1 MLEGLASLLPFDPSY
16 SLPLGSPTLGISCLM
31 IWGGADIIKIEIKC
45 TISVVCL
52 NHPETISPSPRPWKN
67 CPPQSQSLVPRRLGT
82 AVLSYIL
89 RSQCCSTYRPHIFQ
103 SLSWLH
109 ASVHALFAVLDA
121 LPNLIYV
128 DKLSTHFK
136 PITYLQY
143 EVTSSSF
150 L

>member
-1 MLEGLASLLPFDPSY
+1 M
-16 SLPLGSPTLGISCLM
+16 
-31 IWGGADIIKIEIKC
+31 
-45 TISVVCL
+45 CL
-52 NHPETISPSPRPWKN
+52 NHPETISLSPRPWKN
-67 CPPQSQSLVPRRLGT
+67 CSPQSQSLVPRRLGT
-82 AVLSYIL
+82 AVLPYIL
-89 RSQCCSTYRPHIFQ
+89 KSQCCITCITYRPRIFQ

-109 ASVHALFAVLDA
+109 ASVYALFSVLDA

-136 PITYLQY
+136 LITYLQY